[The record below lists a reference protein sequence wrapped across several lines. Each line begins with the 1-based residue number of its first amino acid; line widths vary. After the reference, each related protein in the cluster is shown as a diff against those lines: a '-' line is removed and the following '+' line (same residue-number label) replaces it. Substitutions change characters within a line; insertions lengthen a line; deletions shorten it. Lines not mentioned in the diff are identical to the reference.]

1 MAKQIENLIKK
12 KETAVIDEYKGR
24 MEIVQTECNEKIA
37 KFNEQLEVI
46 NRIIF

>member
-1 MAKQIENLIKK
+1 
-12 KETAVIDEYKGR
+12 

-46 NRIIF
+46 NRIIFWC